1 MEKYYIEED
10 WRPLNATIPRPEGFV
25 VIEEVNYTPCTA
37 FRGDP
42 NGRYAVFLL
51 SKKGIDHFSAVS
63 KVQSVLKRKVFYAG
77 IKDANAITHQLI
89 YIDTTGKPPE
99 VTEWSEGNISLKFL
113 GFMRGKFNHTGNIF
127 EITIELIGEPYDELK
142 ERIRVVSSV
151 GELPA
156 YIGYQRFG
164 TRRPTTHI
172 VGKKLVQRDWCGA
185 VDYIVGRPFPN
196 ESEVAKR
203 FRSLYDSGDLKAAL
217 EAIPK
222 GFHQERAVLKTLT
235 TSGNCFHALK
245 ASRIP
250 LSFYV
255 EAFQAYLFNRCL
267 SENLDS
273 NQLKLIIHG
282 RYDPSDPVCRKVF
295 LSEGVYDLNV
305 PELKIKIGK
314 LERPKMMRIRNLK
327 MEENRIS
334 FALDRGMYAT
344 VVLREILRADPL
356 QFT

>member
-1 MEKYYIEED
+1 
-10 WRPLNATIPRPEGFV
+10 
-25 VIEEVNYTPCTA
+25 
-37 FRGDP
+37 
-42 NGRYAVFLL
+42 
-51 SKKGIDHFSAVS
+51 
-63 KVQSVLKRKVFYAG
+63 
-77 IKDANAITHQLI
+77 
-89 YIDTTGKPPE
+89 
-99 VTEWSEGNISLKFL
+99 
-113 GFMRGKFNHTGNIF
+113 
-127 EITIELIGEPYDELK
+127 
-142 ERIRVVSSV
+142 
-151 GELPA
+151 
-156 YIGYQRFG
+156 RFG

-203 FRSLYDSGDLKAAL
+203 FRTLYDSGDLKAAL

-222 GFHQERAVLKTLT
+222 GFYQERAVLKALT
-235 TSGNCFHALK
+235 ASGNCYHALK

-273 NQLKLIIHG
+273 NQLKIIIHG

-305 PELKIKIGK
+305 PELKIKISK

-327 MEENRIS
+327 MEENKIS

-356 QFT
+356 LFT